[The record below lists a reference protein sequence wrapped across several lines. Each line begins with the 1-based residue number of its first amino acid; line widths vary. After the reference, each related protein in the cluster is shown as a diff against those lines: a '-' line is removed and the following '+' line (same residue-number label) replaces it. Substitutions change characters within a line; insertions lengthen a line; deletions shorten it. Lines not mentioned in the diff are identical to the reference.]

1 MSIVILTLLKIV
13 STAIIHLLH
22 QKNKRSLDIS
32 QNLVYYYYEL
42 EYSFNLNI
50 LQVRGVAMSLIL
62 WIVLPL
68 AGLTLGWIIRWLY
81 ARFQLTATEQF
92 AERIKHDAVK
102 EAEAKKKEIFLEA
115 KEQVIRERNQQER
128 ETRERRAELQRYE
141 RRVVQKEETIDKKI
155 AQIERTEQLFVE
167 KEKVFL
173 TREEALSKEEQRY
186 RAELERISGLSSEE
200 AKSLI
205 IKDLENEAKH
215 DAQSIVN
222 KIEQEANLAAEK
234 RARDILVTTIQRLA
248 TEVTGDVTVTTVT
261 LPNDEMKGRIIGREG
276 RNIRTL
282 ETLTGADIII
292 DDTPEAV
299 VISCFD
305 PVRREIAKIAL
316 ERLILDGRIHPA
328 RIEEVVIKVS
338 KDISQKIFEE
348 GEKVLFDMGIHN
360 IKQDAVRAL
369 GRLYF
374 RTSYGQNVLQ
384 HSREVAVIAGMLAAE
399 VGCNRD
405 IARRAALLHDIGKGV
420 ESDSDLNHAE
430 NGMDIAR
437 KMGEDPRVIN
447 AIGSHHNDIEPNCVE
462 AVIVQVADAISAA
475 RPGARKE
482 TLDNYMK
489 RLENLENIASGFNGV
504 DKSFAIQAGREL
516 RILVNNESVNDEQTR
531 EMAKEIAKK
540 IENDLRYP
548 GRIKVT
554 MIRETRITE
563 YAR

>member
-1 MSIVILTLLKIV
+1 
-13 STAIIHLLH
+13 
-22 QKNKRSLDIS
+22 
-32 QNLVYYYYEL
+32 
-42 EYSFNLNI
+42 
-50 LQVRGVAMSLIL
+50 MSLIL
-62 WIVLPL
+62 WIILPL
-68 AGLTLGWIIRWLY
+68 AGFSLGWIIRWLY
-81 ARFQLTATEQF
+81 ARFQLTASEQF
-92 AERIKHDAVK
+92 AERIKHDAIK
-102 EAEAKKKEIFLEA
+102 EAEAKKKEILLEA

-141 RRVVQKEETIDKKI
+141 RRVVQKEEVIDKKTV
-155 AQIERTEQLFVE
+155 QIEKTEQLFNERE
-167 KEKVFL
+167 KSFQQ
-173 TREEALSKEEQRY
+173 REEALSKEEHRY
-186 RAELERISGLSSEE
+186 RQELERISGLSSEE
-200 AKSLI
+200 AKTLI
-205 IKDLENEAKH
+205 IKSLESEAKH
-215 DAQSIVN
+215 DAQSLLN
-222 KIEQEANLAAEK
+222 KIEQEANLAADK
-234 RARDILVTTIQRLA
+234 KARDILVSTIQRLA
-248 TEVTGDVTVTTVT
+248 TDVTGEVTVTTVT

-305 PVRREIAKIAL
+305 PVRREIAKISL

-328 RIEEVVIKVS
+328 RIEEIVVKVS

-348 GEKVLFDMGIHN
+348 GEKILFDMGIHN

-374 RTSYGQNVLQ
+374 RTSYGQNVLH

-399 VGCNRD
+399 VGCNHEL
-405 IARRAALLHDIGKGV
+405 AKRAALLHDIGKGV

-430 NGMDIAR
+430 IGMDMAR
-437 KMGEDPRVIN
+437 KMGEDARIIN
-447 AIGSHHNDIEPNCVE
+447 AIGSHHNDIEPTCVE
-462 AVIVQVADAISAA
+462 AIIVQIADAISAA
-475 RPGARKE
+475 RPGARKEE

-489 RLENLENIASGFNGV
+489 RLENLENIAMGFNGV
-504 DKSFAIQAGREL
+504 EKSFAIQAGREL
-516 RILVNNESVNDEQTR
+516 RIMVNNEMVNDEQTR
-531 EMAKEIAKK
+531 ELAKDIAKK
-540 IENDLRYP
+540 IENDIRYP

>member
-1 MSIVILTLLKIV
+1 MS
-13 STAIIHLLH
+13 SW
-22 QKNKRSLDIS
+22 
-32 QNLVYYYYEL
+32 
-42 EYSFNLNI
+42 
-50 LQVRGVAMSLIL
+50 IL

-81 ARFQLTATEQF
+81 ARFQLTASEQL
-92 AERIKHDAVK
+92 AERIRNDALK
-102 EAEAKKKEIFLEA
+102 EAEAKKKEILLEA
-115 KEQVIRERNQQER
+115 KEQIIRDRNQQER

-141 RRVVQKEETIDKKI
+141 RRVVQKEEAIDKKT
-155 AQIERTEQLFVE
+155 AQLERTEQSFTE
-167 KEKVFL
+167 KEKLFQR
-173 TREEALSKEEQRY
+173 REDMLSKEEQRY
-186 RAELERISGLSSEE
+186 RSELERISGLTPEE
-200 AKSLI
+200 AKTLI
-205 IKDLENEAKH
+205 IASLENEAKR
-215 DAQSIVN
+215 DAQSLIN
-222 KIEQEANLAAEK
+222 KIEQEASHTAEK
-234 RARDILVTTIQRLA
+234 KAQDILVSTIQRLA
-248 TEVTGDVTVTTVT
+248 TEVTGDVTVTSVN
-261 LPNDEMKGRIIGREG
+261 LPNEEMKGRIIGREG

-282 ETLTGADIII
+282 ETLTGADVII

-305 PVRREIAKIAL
+305 PVRREIAKISL

-328 RIEEVVIKVS
+328 RIEEIVIKVS

-360 IKQDAVRAL
+360 FKQDIVRAL

-374 RTSYGQNVLQ
+374 RTSYGQNVLN

-405 IARRAALLHDIGKGV
+405 LAKRAALLHDIGKGV
-420 ESDSDLNHAE
+420 ESDTDLNHAE
-430 NGMDIAR
+430 IGMDMAR
-437 KMGEDPRVIN
+437 KMGEDARIIN
-447 AIGSHHNDIEPNCVE
+447 AIGSHHNDIEPTCIE
-462 AVIVQVADAISAA
+462 AVIVQIADAISAA

-482 TLDNYMK
+482 TLDNYIK
-489 RLENLENIASGFNGV
+489 RLENLENIATGFTGV

-516 RILVNNESVNDEQTR
+516 RIIVNNESVSDDQTR
-531 EMAKEIAKK
+531 ELAKEIAKK